1 MLNDLQNIVVPYIE
15 QEIENELT
23 AQGHKLTGSIFEKA
37 ETKVS
42 ANNGVYVIEG
52 YYPYYAKYLEQGVK
66 KDNIPYTIGGQRRGG
81 KSKYIEALIYYA
93 EKRNMRNP
101 KSAAF
106 AIAAKHKKEGM
117 PTSGSYK
124 YSINSRRLDAFKT
137 VLENKKVLEKIDSV
151 LFGKINIVMKNI
163 IQRDV

>member
-1 MLNDLQNIVVPYIE
+1 
-15 QEIENELT
+15 
-23 AQGHKLTGSIFEKA
+23 
-37 ETKVS
+37 
-42 ANNGVYVIEG
+42 
-52 YYPYYAKYLEQGVK
+52 
-66 KDNIPYTIGGQRRGG
+66 
-81 KSKYIEALIYYA
+81 
-93 EKRNMRNP
+93 MRNP